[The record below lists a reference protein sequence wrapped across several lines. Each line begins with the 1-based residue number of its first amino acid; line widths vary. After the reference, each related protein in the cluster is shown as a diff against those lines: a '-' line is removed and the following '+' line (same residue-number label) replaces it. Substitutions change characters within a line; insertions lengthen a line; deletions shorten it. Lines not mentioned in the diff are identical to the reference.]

1 MQRIVQKVHEV
12 MQQHLSQAASGPALS
27 TSPHLTAVCATLKIL
42 HHLDKVA
49 PDYVTRFTGPLVK
62 LFQCIE
68 REHTSHGTVLASR
81 SLPG

>member
-12 MQQHLSQAASGPALS
+12 MAGHLTSAVSMPALS

-42 HHLDKVA
+42 QHLDKVA
-49 PDYVTRFTGPLVK
+49 PDYVTRFTPNLVK

-81 SLPG
+81 SLSG